1 MNFWNFQNCGA
12 NYLSKKSAKENKT
25 EKISMKI
32 ASSDTKE
39 NLLKLINKYYYT
51 ENCIIQEDNQVVN
64 TKLKKTLGKVEVKG
78 KRFNYV
84 V

>member
-1 MNFWNFQNCGA
+1 
-12 NYLSKKSAKENKT
+12 
-25 EKISMKI
+25 MKI

-51 ENCIIQEDNQVVN
+51 TNCIIQEDNHVLN
-64 TKLKKTLGKVEVKG
+64 TKLNKTLGRVEVKG

>member
-1 MNFWNFQNCGA
+1 
-12 NYLSKKSAKENKT
+12 
-25 EKISMKI
+25 MKI

-51 ENCIIQEDNQVVN
+51 ENCIITDTNEVVN
-64 TKLKKTLGKVEVKG
+64 TKLNKTLGKVEVRG